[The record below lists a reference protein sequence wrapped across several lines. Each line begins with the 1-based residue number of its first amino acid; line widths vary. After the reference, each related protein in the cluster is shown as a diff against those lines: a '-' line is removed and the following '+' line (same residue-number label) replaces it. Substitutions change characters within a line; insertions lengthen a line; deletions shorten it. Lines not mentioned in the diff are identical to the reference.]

1 MLKKENTKIL
11 KNDLP
16 CGDIKGLSITFLKTF
31 SQQEKAELIK
41 KTQPLMQDYIAEKL
55 EDIKTHPEELSLL
68 KDAMIQFKGESIA
81 RVTQGQT
88 LFEPNITLLSRDFLN
103 DTQVKWL
110 TDFLK
115 EWVDAKIT
123 HQFGQLFALK
133 NHDEK
138 GIMSGLLFQ
147 IFENHGWVQRS
158 EVSSIMNDL
167 SLEEKGR
174 LKKRGVYLGAFS
186 IYLKSVLERSTQELM
201 TILWNAFE
209 IKHRFTLM
217 DGGHTSFSLKNDKHA
232 DYASFIGYM
241 PLGKTAVRLD
251 MLERLNS
258 KLYDTAEKGIVEL
271 KNEMVNMI
279 GIDFARAHKLL
290 GQMGFKA
297 KSKEKRLYHLP
308 SNAAKKKREETKSK
322 QEINENSP
330 FAALQKLKENS

>member
-1 MLKKENTKIL
+1 MLKRDNTKIL

-16 CGDIKGLSITFLKTF
+16 CGEIKGLSIAFIKTVT
-31 SQQEKAELIK
+31 QQEKIDFTKSA
-41 KTQPLMQDYIAEKL
+41 QPLMRDYVTEKL
-55 EDIKTHPEELSLL
+55 DAIKTTPEELALL

-81 RVTQGQT
+81 RVTCGASI
-88 LFEPNITLLSRDFLN
+88 FEPEITLLSRDFL
-103 DTQVKWL
+103 DDGQAEWL
-110 TDFLK
+110 TTYLDN
-115 EWVDAKIT
+115 WVSEKIKT
-123 HQFGQLFALK
+123 QFAQLFALK

-147 IFENHGWVQRS
+147 LFENHGWVKRFD
-158 EVSSIMNDL
+158 VANLMNEL

-174 LKKRGVYLGAFS
+174 LKKRGIYLGAFS
-186 IYLKSVLERSTQELM
+186 IYLKSILERSTQELM

-209 IKHRFTLM
+209 TNNRFTLM
-217 DGGHTSFSLKNDKHA
+217 DGGHTSFLLKNDKHK
-232 DYASFIGYM
+232 DYATLIGYM

-258 KLYDTAEKGIVEL
+258 KLYEDADKGIVEL

-297 KSKEKRLYHLP
+297 KSKDKRLYHLP
-308 SNAAKKKREETKSK
+308 NSAAKKKRETATPTKEAI
-322 QEINENSP
+322 QNSP
-330 FAALQKLKENS
+330 FAALQSLKEKS